1 MISLKSKFKANSKKF
16 IKNLNSNSNSN
27 DLSRL
32 FDILIVGGG
41 PVGLSLAS
49 SLSSNELFRSLR
61 IGLIE
66 SNDLSSIKNGVNS
79 QEFSNRCSSI
89 SYQNF
94 HYLKNNGSLNNLNRS
109 RISSINNIQVLDG
122 VTNSR
127 LSFGNASDDDFH
139 LSLDKPNQTLSYMI
153 ENVNLQHSF
162 IKNIE
167 QSPNVNIFDSSSI
180 INIENV
186 NEFPTLTL
194 SDGQSLST
202 RLLIG
207 ADGFNSPVR
216 KFAKIDSFGW
226 PYNAAGLVSTLKIQ
240 NSINDNHSSKT
251 AFQRFLPT
259 GPIAYLPLPNST
271 ASMVWSTSPELAKKL
286 KEIDSR
292 ILVMLVNAAFRF
304 NSDLLEILYKNLDLS
319 YDQFVYIVKQLEIN
333 QGIDM
338 TTSKLV
344 SESDSLNEGIPPSD
358 YLAYPPF
365 ITSVV
370 EGSQASF
377 PLKLNHTDGYNR
389 LRVALVGD
397 AAHSCH
403 PLAGQGLNLGIGD
416 IKSLIQ
422 ALSYA
427 RQHGSDIGSNTIL
440 EMYTRDRYL
449 QNMKMLSI
457 TDKLNTLFKAKGQN
471 PLVQLRSIGLESIN
485 EIESVKKV
493 LMDEAGGNVENDN
506 VNKGVE
512 IIADGIQGIGNVI
525 NMISKGSENLIKL
538 TQNQINQRMK

>member
-49 SLSSNELFRSLR
+49 SLSSNELFRPLR

-66 SNDLSSIKNGVNS
+66 SNDLSSIKNGINS

-319 YDQFVYIVKQLEIN
+319 YDQFVYIVKQLELN

-344 SESDSLNEGIPPSD
+344 SEGDSLNEGIPPSD

-422 ALSYA
+422 VLSYA

-485 EIESVKKV
+485 EIEIVKKV

-538 TQNQINQRMK
+538 TRNQINQRMK